1 VYCSHF
7 ADFSIQFWW
16 IFSRP
21 LNTYFTPPPPCTVLG
36 GWAVVYTVGKLSSQS
51 TYIPRVTQ
59 CLFPRPYWDLLPTPS
74 PASECILP
82 FRTVGEGGHPR
93 LCVRG
98 VGPNSDDWR
107 ECIALC
113 LCCGWQTLAGTHF
126 LRSQEIHKM
135 LVDCKTYW
143 LSTEIYKRRRQNWQI
158 NFSINHD
165 KHTIAIT
172 YVKFTFLNEVYR
184 QSSNCFP
191 GLVCHCQKILEL

>member
-1 VYCSHF
+1 MFGILELLDVSFRYSRYCGLTHQNVKISRYVYCHIS
-7 ADFSIQFWW
+7 Q
-16 IFSRP
+16 IFPFNSGEFFKAVEDILHP
-21 LNTYFTPPPPCTVLG
+21 LPPHVYTVLG

-51 TYIPRVTQ
+51 TYVPRVTQ

-82 FRTVGEGGHPR
+82 FRTGGGGHPP

-98 VGPNSDDWR
+98 VGPNSDDCR

-126 LRSQEIHKM
+126 LRSQEIHTM

-143 LSTEIYKRRRQNWQI
+143 LSTEIYERRRQNWQI
-158 NFSINHD
+158 NFSINRD
-165 KHTIAIT
+165 
-172 YVKFTFLNEVYR
+172 
-184 QSSNCFP
+184 
-191 GLVCHCQKILEL
+191 